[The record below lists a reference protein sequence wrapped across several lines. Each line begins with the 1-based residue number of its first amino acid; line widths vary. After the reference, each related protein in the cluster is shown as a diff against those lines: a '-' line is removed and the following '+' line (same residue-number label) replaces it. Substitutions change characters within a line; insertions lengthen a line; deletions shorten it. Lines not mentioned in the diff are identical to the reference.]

1 MANIKISDLTAAS
14 VAADANEFEI
24 NEAGTSKK
32 VTGSQIKAYVNSAD
46 GALASKDTVAT
57 ADIDADAIDGTKIA
71 DDAIDAEHIADNAVG
86 AAALN
91 VAGTGTAGQALT
103 SDGDGSFSWAN
114 AGGFFTTSVTM
125 TGNTTATS
133 SDNGKVYYTATAD
146 YVLTLPAPPGGNDTI
161 AFGVINDSTGDLV
174 VSADDTATEY
184 IGDYLGSAIIPTK
197 KEAIIVS
204 IGSNWKV
211 IALDPSSPLSVVKY
225 TSSGSYTPSAT
236 VSAFL
241 VAMGGSTYG
250 AYGNNNTSIS
260 SGGGGYV
267 EKLYASPSG
276 TYNFTLGAGGATG
289 SAGGT
294 STFDTNVIVNG
305 ASTSGGTASG
315 GDWNVSGGNAG
326 SGNGGNG
333 RVGGGGGGAGRA
345 GIGGNGANSVWNGAN
360 GGGGGTGGNN
370 ASGPT
375 GGAAATSEDAS
386 AYGLSALIANFN
398 FAAGGNGSANQTWL
412 GGNGATGNQYYVDL
426 NGANQNLEAG
436 GGGRAGNFASYTGN
450 NANLTI
456 IEFKG

>member
-24 NEAGTSKK
+24 NESGTSKK

-46 GALASKDTVAT
+46 GALASKNTVAT

-91 VAGTGTAGQALT
+91 VTGTGTAGQALT

-161 AFGVINDSTGDLV
+161 AFGIINDSTGDLV
-174 VSADDTATEY
+174 IKTNNTATEY
-184 IGDYLGSAIIPTK
+184 IGPYLGAAIIPTK
-197 KEAIIVS
+197 KETIIVS
-204 IGSNWKV
+204 VGNNWKL
-211 IALDPSSPLSVVKY
+211 IALDANSSLNVVKY
-225 TSSGSYTPSAT
+225 TSSGSYTPSVT

-241 VAMGGSTYG
+241 ACVGGSTYG
-250 AYGNNNTSIS
+250 ALGNNSGQTSS
-260 SGGGGYV
+260 SGGGGYA

-305 ASTSGGTASG
+305 ASTSGGTATG

-333 RVGGGGGGAGRA
+333 RAGGGGGGAGRA
-345 GIGGNGANSVWNGAN
+345 GIGGNGSSAGSVLNGA
-360 GGGGGTGGNN
+360 GGGTGGNN
-370 ASGPT
+370 ASGIT

-386 AYGLSALIANFN
+386 AYALSGLISNFT
-398 FAAGGNGSANQTWL
+398 FAAGSDGGDNPWQGGS
-412 GGNGATGNQYYVDL
+412 GAPGNQSYVDL
-426 NGANQNLEAG
+426 TGANGNLTAG
-436 GGGRAGNFASYTGN
+436 GGGRAGNFGSFTGN

-456 IEFKG
+456 VEFKG